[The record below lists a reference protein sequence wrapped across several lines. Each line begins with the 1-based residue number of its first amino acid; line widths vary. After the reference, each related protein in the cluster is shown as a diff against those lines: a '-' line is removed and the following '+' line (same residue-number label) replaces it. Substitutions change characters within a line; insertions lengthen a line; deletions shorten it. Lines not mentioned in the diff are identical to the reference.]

1 MTLKHF
7 IERPVLASVISIVI
21 VIAGLIG
28 LATLPVEQYPDIA
41 PPTVMVHA
49 SYPGASA
56 ETIQKSVI
64 VPLEQAING
73 VEDMTYMTSSAAVGS
88 ASVTVYFRQGINA
101 DMAAVN
107 VQNRISR
114 ATGQLPSEV
123 TQIGVTTM
131 KRQTSM
137 VKIFSL
143 YSPDDSYDETFL
155 SNYLKINI
163 EPRVLRIAGVGEAFT
178 LGADYSMR
186 IWLKPDVMAQYKL
199 IPSDVTAALAEQN
212 IESATGTLGENS
224 QNTFQ
229 YTMKYRGRLMTPE
242 EFGEIVLLAQPDG
255 TILHLSKTAA
265 HRDIPVLGVNLGSLG
280 FMAEL
285 ESKDL
290 LRLRDLCDGKY
301 EIESHM
307 MLDVSVQRD
316 GRVIYSNLAL
326 NEALIARGN
335 ISRVIRLQIFT
346 EQGKLV
352 DVAGDGVIVAS
363 PTGSTA
369 YSLSAGGPV
378 VEPTARNFIVSP
390 ICAHSVHAN
399 AYVLSPERVITVQ
412 TEKNSYTPVLLS
424 VDGGRAFSLRSGDSI
439 EVRRSKFDTKLVR
452 LRKRSFCEILQKK
465 MLMGGTSNEE

>member
-1 MTLKHF
+1 MLRKV
-7 IERPVLASVISIVI
+7 ILCPNPYRDAQLRVAKEAKRVLDEVGCPNV
-21 VIAGLIG
+21 VCLPFRNQEPPEGYGL
-28 LATLPVEQYPDIA
+28 
-41 PPTVMVHA
+41 
-49 SYPGASA
+49 
-56 ETIQKSVI
+56 
-64 VPLEQAING
+64 
-73 VEDMTYMTSSAAVGS
+73 
-88 ASVTVYFRQGINA
+88 
-101 DMAAVN
+101 
-107 VQNRISR
+107 
-114 ATGQLPSEV
+114 
-123 TQIGVTTM
+123 
-131 KRQTSM
+131 
-137 VKIFSL
+137 
-143 YSPDDSYDETFL
+143 
-155 SNYLKINI
+155 NI
-163 EPRVLRIAGVGEAFT
+163 EPLQQEIR
-178 LGADYSMR
+178 GADM
-186 IWLKPDVMAQYKL
+186 IIA
-199 IPSDVTAALAEQN
+199 
-212 IESATGTLGENS
+212 
-224 QNTFQ
+224 
-229 YTMKYRGRLMTPE
+229 
-242 EFGEIVLLAQPDG
+242 FGGDG

-301 EIESHM
+301 EIESDM

-412 TEKNSYTPVLLS
+412 TEKNSYKPVLLS

-452 LRKRSFCEILQKK
+452 LSKRSFCEILQKK

>member
-1 MTLKHF
+1 MLRKV
-7 IERPVLASVISIVI
+7 ILCPNPYRDAQLRVAKEAKRVLDEVGCPNV
-21 VIAGLIG
+21 VCLPFRNQEPPEGYGL
-28 LATLPVEQYPDIA
+28 
-41 PPTVMVHA
+41 
-49 SYPGASA
+49 
-56 ETIQKSVI
+56 
-64 VPLEQAING
+64 
-73 VEDMTYMTSSAAVGS
+73 
-88 ASVTVYFRQGINA
+88 
-101 DMAAVN
+101 
-107 VQNRISR
+107 
-114 ATGQLPSEV
+114 
-123 TQIGVTTM
+123 
-131 KRQTSM
+131 
-137 VKIFSL
+137 
-143 YSPDDSYDETFL
+143 
-155 SNYLKINI
+155 NI
-163 EPRVLRIAGVGEAFT
+163 EPLQQEIR
-178 LGADYSMR
+178 GADK
-186 IWLKPDVMAQYKL
+186 IIA
-199 IPSDVTAALAEQN
+199 
-212 IESATGTLGENS
+212 
-224 QNTFQ
+224 
-229 YTMKYRGRLMTPE
+229 
-242 EFGEIVLLAQPDG
+242 FGGDG

-285 ESKDL
+285 ESKEL
-290 LRLRDLCDGKY
+290 SQLRDLCDGKY

-412 TEKNSYTPVLLS
+412 TEKNSYKPVLLS

-452 LRKRSFCEILQKK
+452 LSKRSFCEILQKK

>member
-1 MTLKHF
+1 MLRKV
-7 IERPVLASVISIVI
+7 ILCPNPYRDAQLRVAKEAKRVLDEVGCPNV
-21 VIAGLIG
+21 VCLPFRNQEPPEGYGL
-28 LATLPVEQYPDIA
+28 
-41 PPTVMVHA
+41 
-49 SYPGASA
+49 
-56 ETIQKSVI
+56 
-64 VPLEQAING
+64 
-73 VEDMTYMTSSAAVGS
+73 
-88 ASVTVYFRQGINA
+88 
-101 DMAAVN
+101 
-107 VQNRISR
+107 
-114 ATGQLPSEV
+114 
-123 TQIGVTTM
+123 
-131 KRQTSM
+131 
-137 VKIFSL
+137 
-143 YSPDDSYDETFL
+143 
-155 SNYLKINI
+155 NI
-163 EPRVLRIAGVGEAFT
+163 EPLQQEIR
-178 LGADYSMR
+178 GADM
-186 IWLKPDVMAQYKL
+186 IIA
-199 IPSDVTAALAEQN
+199 
-212 IESATGTLGENS
+212 
-224 QNTFQ
+224 
-229 YTMKYRGRLMTPE
+229 
-242 EFGEIVLLAQPDG
+242 FGGDG

-352 DVAGDGVIVAS
+352 DVAG
-363 PTGSTA
+363 STA

-412 TEKNSYTPVLLS
+412 TEKNSYKPVLLS

-452 LRKRSFCEILQKK
+452 LSKRSFCEILQKK

>member
-1 MTLKHF
+1 MLRKV
-7 IERPVLASVISIVI
+7 ILCPNPYRDAQLRVAKEAKRVLDEVGCPNV
-21 VIAGLIG
+21 VCLPFRNQEPPEGYGL
-28 LATLPVEQYPDIA
+28 
-41 PPTVMVHA
+41 
-49 SYPGASA
+49 
-56 ETIQKSVI
+56 
-64 VPLEQAING
+64 
-73 VEDMTYMTSSAAVGS
+73 
-88 ASVTVYFRQGINA
+88 
-101 DMAAVN
+101 
-107 VQNRISR
+107 
-114 ATGQLPSEV
+114 
-123 TQIGVTTM
+123 
-131 KRQTSM
+131 
-137 VKIFSL
+137 
-143 YSPDDSYDETFL
+143 
-155 SNYLKINI
+155 NI
-163 EPRVLRIAGVGEAFT
+163 EPLQQEIR
-178 LGADYSMR
+178 GADM
-186 IWLKPDVMAQYKL
+186 IIA
-199 IPSDVTAALAEQN
+199 
-212 IESATGTLGENS
+212 
-224 QNTFQ
+224 
-229 YTMKYRGRLMTPE
+229 
-242 EFGEIVLLAQPDG
+242 FGGDG

-290 LRLRDLCDGKY
+290 LHLRDLCDGKY

-412 TEKNSYTPVLLS
+412 TEKNSYKPVLLS

-452 LRKRSFCEILQKK
+452 LSKRSFCEILQKK

>member
-1 MTLKHF
+1 MLKKVILCPNPYRDAQLRVAREAKRVLDEAGCPNVVCLPF
-7 IERPVLASVISIVI
+7 RNQEKIE
-21 VIAGLIG
+21 GFG
-28 LATLPVEQYPDIA
+28 LA
-41 PPTVMVHA
+41 
-49 SYPGASA
+49 
-56 ETIQKSVI
+56 
-64 VPLEQAING
+64 
-73 VEDMTYMTSSAAVGS
+73 
-88 ASVTVYFRQGINA
+88 
-101 DMAAVN
+101 
-107 VQNRISR
+107 
-114 ATGQLPSEV
+114 
-123 TQIGVTTM
+123 
-131 KRQTSM
+131 
-137 VKIFSL
+137 
-143 YSPDDSYDETFL
+143 
-155 SNYLKINI
+155 I
-163 EPRVLRIAGVGEAFT
+163 EPLQQELR
-178 LGADYSMR
+178 GAD
-186 IWLKPDVMAQYKL
+186 L
-199 IPSDVTAALAEQN
+199 IVA
-212 IESATGTLGENS
+212 
-224 QNTFQ
+224 
-229 YTMKYRGRLMTPE
+229 
-242 EFGEIVLLAQPDG
+242 FGGDG

-265 HRDIPVLGVNLGSLG
+265 HRDVPVLGVNLGSLG

-290 LRLRDLCDGKY
+290 ARLRDLCNGKY
-301 EIESHM
+301 DMESRM
-307 MLDVSVQRD
+307 MLDVNVLRD

-335 ISRVIRLQIFT
+335 VSRVIRLKIST

-412 TEKNSYTPVLLS
+412 TEKNSYKPVLLS

-452 LRKRSFCEILQKK
+452 LSKRSFCEILQKK

>member
-1 MTLKHF
+1 MLRKV
-7 IERPVLASVISIVI
+7 ILCPNPYRDAQLRVAKEAKRVLDEVGCPNV
-21 VIAGLIG
+21 VCLPFRNQEPPEGYGL
-28 LATLPVEQYPDIA
+28 
-41 PPTVMVHA
+41 
-49 SYPGASA
+49 
-56 ETIQKSVI
+56 
-64 VPLEQAING
+64 
-73 VEDMTYMTSSAAVGS
+73 
-88 ASVTVYFRQGINA
+88 
-101 DMAAVN
+101 
-107 VQNRISR
+107 
-114 ATGQLPSEV
+114 
-123 TQIGVTTM
+123 
-131 KRQTSM
+131 
-137 VKIFSL
+137 
-143 YSPDDSYDETFL
+143 
-155 SNYLKINI
+155 NI
-163 EPRVLRIAGVGEAFT
+163 EPLQQEIR
-178 LGADYSMR
+178 GADM
-186 IWLKPDVMAQYKL
+186 IIA
-199 IPSDVTAALAEQN
+199 
-212 IESATGTLGENS
+212 
-224 QNTFQ
+224 
-229 YTMKYRGRLMTPE
+229 
-242 EFGEIVLLAQPDG
+242 FGGDG

-285 ESKDL
+285 ESKEL
-290 LRLRDLCDGKY
+290 SHLRDLCDGKY

-399 AYVLSPERVITVQ
+399 SYVLSPERVITVQ
-412 TEKNSYTPVLLS
+412 TEKNSYKPVLLS

-452 LRKRSFCEILQKK
+452 LSKRSFCEILQKK

>member
-1 MTLKHF
+1 MLKK
-7 IERPVLASVISIVI
+7 VILCPNPYRD
-21 VIAGLIG
+21 A
-28 LATLPVEQYPDIA
+28 Q
-41 PPTVMVHA
+41 
-49 SYPGASA
+49 
-56 ETIQKSVI
+56 
-64 VPLEQAING
+64 
-73 VEDMTYMTSSAAVGS
+73 
-88 ASVTVYFRQGINA
+88 
-101 DMAAVN
+101 
-107 VQNRISR
+107 
-114 ATGQLPSEV
+114 
-123 TQIGVTTM
+123 
-131 KRQTSM
+131 
-137 VKIFSL
+137 
-143 YSPDDSYDETFL
+143 
-155 SNYLKINI
+155 
-163 EPRVLRIAGVGEAFT
+163 LRIAKEAKRVLDEVGCPNVVCLPFRNQESPEGYGLT
-178 LGADYSMR
+178 IEPLQQELRGAD
-186 IWLKPDVMAQYKL
+186 L
-199 IPSDVTAALAEQN
+199 IIA
-212 IESATGTLGENS
+212 
-224 QNTFQ
+224 
-229 YTMKYRGRLMTPE
+229 
-242 EFGEIVLLAQPDG
+242 FGGDG

-290 LRLRDLCDGKY
+290 SRLRDLCDWKY
-301 EIESHM
+301 EVESHM

-412 TEKNSYTPVLLS
+412 TEKNSYKPVLLS

-452 LRKRSFCEILQKK
+452 LSKRSFCEILQKK

>member
-1 MTLKHF
+1 MLRKV
-7 IERPVLASVISIVI
+7 ILCPNPYRDAQLRVAKEAKRVLDEVGCPNV
-21 VIAGLIG
+21 VCLPFRNQEPPEGYGL
-28 LATLPVEQYPDIA
+28 
-41 PPTVMVHA
+41 
-49 SYPGASA
+49 
-56 ETIQKSVI
+56 
-64 VPLEQAING
+64 
-73 VEDMTYMTSSAAVGS
+73 
-88 ASVTVYFRQGINA
+88 
-101 DMAAVN
+101 
-107 VQNRISR
+107 
-114 ATGQLPSEV
+114 
-123 TQIGVTTM
+123 
-131 KRQTSM
+131 
-137 VKIFSL
+137 
-143 YSPDDSYDETFL
+143 
-155 SNYLKINI
+155 NI
-163 EPRVLRIAGVGEAFT
+163 EPLQQEIR
-178 LGADYSMR
+178 GADM
-186 IWLKPDVMAQYKL
+186 IIA
-199 IPSDVTAALAEQN
+199 
-212 IESATGTLGENS
+212 
-224 QNTFQ
+224 
-229 YTMKYRGRLMTPE
+229 
-242 EFGEIVLLAQPDG
+242 FGGDG

-285 ESKDL
+285 ESKEL
-290 LRLRDLCDGKY
+290 SQLRDLCDGKY

-335 ISRVIRLQIFT
+335 ISRVIRRQIFT

-412 TEKNSYTPVLLS
+412 TEKNSYKPVLLS

-452 LRKRSFCEILQKK
+452 LSKRSFCEILQKK

>member
-1 MTLKHF
+1 MLRKV
-7 IERPVLASVISIVI
+7 ILCPNPYRDAQLRVAKEAKRVLDEVGCPNV
-21 VIAGLIG
+21 VCLPFRNQEPPEGYGL
-28 LATLPVEQYPDIA
+28 
-41 PPTVMVHA
+41 
-49 SYPGASA
+49 
-56 ETIQKSVI
+56 
-64 VPLEQAING
+64 
-73 VEDMTYMTSSAAVGS
+73 
-88 ASVTVYFRQGINA
+88 
-101 DMAAVN
+101 
-107 VQNRISR
+107 
-114 ATGQLPSEV
+114 
-123 TQIGVTTM
+123 
-131 KRQTSM
+131 
-137 VKIFSL
+137 
-143 YSPDDSYDETFL
+143 
-155 SNYLKINI
+155 NI
-163 EPRVLRIAGVGEAFT
+163 EPLQQEIR
-178 LGADYSMR
+178 GAD
-186 IWLKPDVMAQYKL
+186 L
-199 IPSDVTAALAEQN
+199 IIA
-212 IESATGTLGENS
+212 
-224 QNTFQ
+224 
-229 YTMKYRGRLMTPE
+229 
-242 EFGEIVLLAQPDG
+242 FGGDG

-285 ESKDL
+285 ESKEL
-290 LRLRDLCDGKY
+290 SQLRDLCDGKY

-326 NEALIARGN
+326 TEALIARGN

-412 TEKNSYTPVLLS
+412 TEKNSYKPVLLS

-452 LRKRSFCEILQKK
+452 LSKRSFCEILQKK

>member
-1 MTLKHF
+1 MLRKV
-7 IERPVLASVISIVI
+7 ILCPNPYRDAQLRVAKEAKRVLDEVGCPNV
-21 VIAGLIG
+21 VCLPFRNQEPPEGYGL
-28 LATLPVEQYPDIA
+28 
-41 PPTVMVHA
+41 
-49 SYPGASA
+49 
-56 ETIQKSVI
+56 
-64 VPLEQAING
+64 
-73 VEDMTYMTSSAAVGS
+73 
-88 ASVTVYFRQGINA
+88 
-101 DMAAVN
+101 
-107 VQNRISR
+107 
-114 ATGQLPSEV
+114 
-123 TQIGVTTM
+123 
-131 KRQTSM
+131 
-137 VKIFSL
+137 
-143 YSPDDSYDETFL
+143 
-155 SNYLKINI
+155 NI
-163 EPRVLRIAGVGEAFT
+163 EPLQQEIR
-178 LGADYSMR
+178 GADM
-186 IWLKPDVMAQYKL
+186 IIA
-199 IPSDVTAALAEQN
+199 
-212 IESATGTLGENS
+212 
-224 QNTFQ
+224 
-229 YTMKYRGRLMTPE
+229 
-242 EFGEIVLLAQPDG
+242 FGGDG

-352 DVAGDGVIVAS
+352 DVAGDGVIV
-363 PTGSTA
+363 
-369 YSLSAGGPV
+369 SAGGPV

-412 TEKNSYTPVLLS
+412 TEKNSYKPVLLS

-452 LRKRSFCEILQKK
+452 LSKRSFCEILQKK

>member
-1 MTLKHF
+1 MLRKV
-7 IERPVLASVISIVI
+7 ILCPNPYRDAQLRVAKEAKRVLDEVGCPNV
-21 VIAGLIG
+21 VCLPFRNQEPPEGYGL
-28 LATLPVEQYPDIA
+28 
-41 PPTVMVHA
+41 
-49 SYPGASA
+49 
-56 ETIQKSVI
+56 
-64 VPLEQAING
+64 
-73 VEDMTYMTSSAAVGS
+73 
-88 ASVTVYFRQGINA
+88 
-101 DMAAVN
+101 
-107 VQNRISR
+107 
-114 ATGQLPSEV
+114 
-123 TQIGVTTM
+123 
-131 KRQTSM
+131 
-137 VKIFSL
+137 
-143 YSPDDSYDETFL
+143 
-155 SNYLKINI
+155 NI
-163 EPRVLRIAGVGEAFT
+163 EPLQQEIR
-178 LGADYSMR
+178 GADM
-186 IWLKPDVMAQYKL
+186 IIA
-199 IPSDVTAALAEQN
+199 
-212 IESATGTLGENS
+212 
-224 QNTFQ
+224 
-229 YTMKYRGRLMTPE
+229 
-242 EFGEIVLLAQPDG
+242 FGGDG

-285 ESKDL
+285 ESKEL
-290 LRLRDLCDGKY
+290 SQLRDLCNGKY

-399 AYVLSPERVITVQ
+399 AYVLSSERVITVQ
-412 TEKNSYTPVLLS
+412 TEKNSYKPVLLS

-452 LRKRSFCEILQKK
+452 LSKRSFCEILQKK